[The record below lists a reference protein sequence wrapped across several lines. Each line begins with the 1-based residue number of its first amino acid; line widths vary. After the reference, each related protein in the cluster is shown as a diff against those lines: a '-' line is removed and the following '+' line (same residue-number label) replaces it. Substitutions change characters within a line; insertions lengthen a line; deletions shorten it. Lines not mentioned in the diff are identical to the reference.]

1 MNRIM
6 AAIAVAG
13 AAAAVSAQ
21 TQPYYIT
28 DGDANTMFIVQHGAL
43 QATKA
48 TYNLGYP
55 LAVRNSIWLGHR
67 DDAGAFEY
75 DLAGNP
81 TGGSSAGGNG
91 FSQLLDGATGLVNN
105 YGIECCGGINSVT
118 VANTDWS
125 NQKVLFDLPQGFEG
139 VGIAYATSTGTLF
152 AMSYFSMTVN
162 EYALDGTLI
171 TRWSYASQSETALAY
186 EASTNT
192 LWTAHNFGNIIR
204 QYALDGTPLQT
215 ITVAGLGNFGNIWGG
230 EMQIPAPGSVAL
242 LAAGGLMLRRR
253 R

>member
-6 AAIAVAG
+6 AAFAVAG
-13 AAAAVSAQ
+13 LAAGVSAQ

-28 DGDANTMFIVQHGAL
+28 DGDANTMFIVQGGSL

-55 LAVRNSIWLGHR
+55 IAVRNTIWLGHR

-75 DLAGNP
+75 DLFGDA

-91 FSQLLDGATGLVNN
+91 FSQLLDGTAGIANN
-105 YGIECCGGINSVT
+105 YGIECCGGTNSVT
-118 VANTDWS
+118 IADPDWS
-125 NQKVLFDLPQGFEG
+125 NQKVLFNLPGGSEG

-152 AMSYFSMTVN
+152 TMEYFSMTVT
-162 EYALDGTLI
+162 EYDLNGNPLNS
-171 TRWSYASQSETALAY
+171 WNYANQSETALAY

-192 LWTAHNFGNIIR
+192 LWTAQNSSNLIR

-215 ITVAGLGNFGNIWGG
+215 ITVAGLGNFGNVWGG
-230 EMQIPAPGSVAL
+230 EMQIPAPGSLAL
-242 LAAGGLMLRRR
+242 LALGGLMLRRR